1 VVNAVMIGDTIALR
15 ERMVHAQLMARGIS
29 DERVLKAMR
38 EVPREPFIPERYRDQ
53 AYSDQPLPIGWG
65 QTISQPLSPREH
77 ERALEIGGGSGYSA
91 AVMGPLVSEVVSVP
105 AVEACRF
112 G

>member
-29 DERVLKAMR
+29 DERVFTAMR

-65 QTISQPLSPREH
+65 QTLSQP
-77 ERALEIGGGSGYSA
+77 
-91 AVMGPLVSEVVSVP
+91 
-105 AVEACRF
+105 
-112 G
+112 